1 MSTCSTYSKLL
12 TNHLNIGCIALL
24 LVLGSYCKAQTAF
37 TREDKEKMSQQFE
50 SGKVQFGVGL
60 SLKVDLIRN
69 TFGYFRISVTGG
81 AGIPFGKE
89 FGWDRN
95 SLIGYYFLEVDVFR
109 GGLGAPA
116 LALDNQ
122 KMLSELRQ
130 SFLLSVGRTLGDQ
143 KYNYNRPVVQF
154 ISNSSH
160 PLFDPYNFSFTIG
173 STFVNGINVRR
184 SQRVGI
190 VSLGYNEFQL
200 AYLNDGPPF
209 VSLPFGDG
217 FDRWWTGSGQIGV
230 YIPNNH
236 LLRNFELKYD
246 KFTGLQPYAYETTT
260 ALRLKQIPYKSRET
274 RMLNRTRLEFSVGT
288 TKGIGFSVNVYDNAF
303 LDVQNHIH
311 HNKYSYHGT
320 PLKWRIGSGLFYNNT
335 FIIE

>member
-1 MSTCSTYSKLL
+1 MKKFL
-12 TNHLNIGCIALL
+12 HLPFITMALL
-24 LVLGSYCKAQTAF
+24 LILGSCIRAQTAF
-37 TREDKEKMSQQFE
+37 TREDKEKLSQSFE
-50 SGKVQFGVGL
+50 AGKIQVGVGV
-60 SLKVDLIRN
+60 SLKLDLIRN
-69 TFGYFRISVTGG
+69 TFGYFRISLTGG

-89 FGWDRN
+89 MGLKRN
-95 SLIGYYFLEVDVFR
+95 SMIGYYFLEVDIFR

-143 KYNYNRPVVQF
+143 LYNYNRPVVQF

-160 PLFDPYNFSFTIG
+160 PLFDPYNFSFTLG
-173 STFVNGINVRR
+173 STFINGINVKR

-190 VSLGYNEFQL
+190 ASIGYNEFGL

-230 YIPNNH
+230 YIPNNKFF
-236 LLRNFELKYD
+236 RNFELKYD
-246 KFTGLQPYAYETTT
+246 KYTGLQPYAYETAT
-260 ALRLKQIPYKSRET
+260 ALRLKQIPYKSRAT
-274 RMLNRTRLEFSVGT
+274 RLWNRTRLEFSFGT
-288 TKGIGFSVNVYDNAF
+288 NKGIGASVNFYDNAR
-303 LDVQNHIH
+303 LDIQNYIH
-311 HNKYSYHGT
+311 RDKYSYHGT
-320 PLKWRIGSGLFYNNT
+320 PLKWRIGSGLFFNNT
-335 FIIE
+335 FIIN

>member
-1 MSTCSTYSKLL
+1 MNYFSKLQI
-12 TNHLNIGCIALL
+12 TFIILL
-24 LVLGSYCKAQTAF
+24 LSLISCVNAQTAF
-37 TREDKEKMSQQFE
+37 TQDDKEKFSQSFE
-50 SGKVQFGVGL
+50 TGKIQFGVGI
-60 SLKVDLIRN
+60 SLKLDLIRN
-69 TFGYFRISVTGG
+69 TFGYFRISLTGG

-89 FGWDRN
+89 MGLKRN
-95 SLIGYYFLEVDVFR
+95 SMIGYYFLEVDIFR

-143 KYNYNRPVVQF
+143 QYNYNRPVVQF

-160 PLFDPYNFSFTIG
+160 PIFDPYNLSFTIG
-173 STFVNGINVRR
+173 STFVNGINVKR

-190 VSLGYNEFQL
+190 ASVGYNEFLL

-209 VSLPFGDG
+209 VFLPFGDG

-230 YIPNNH
+230 YLPNNT

-246 KFTGLQPYAYETTT
+246 KFTGLQPYAYETAT
-260 ALRLKQIPYKSRET
+260 ALRLKQIPYKSRKT
-274 RMLNRTRLEFSVGT
+274 RLWNRTRLEFSFGT
-288 TKGIGFSVNVYDNAF
+288 NRGIGGSINIYDNAR
-303 LDVQNHIH
+303 LDIQNYIH
-311 HNKYSYHGT
+311 RDKYSYHGT
-320 PLKWRIGSGLFYNNT
+320 PLKWRVGSGLFFNNT
-335 FIIE
+335 FIIN